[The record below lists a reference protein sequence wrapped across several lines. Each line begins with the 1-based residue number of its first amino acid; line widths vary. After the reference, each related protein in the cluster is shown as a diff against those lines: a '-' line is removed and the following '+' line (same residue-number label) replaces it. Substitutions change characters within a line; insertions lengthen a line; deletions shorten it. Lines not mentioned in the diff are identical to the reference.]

1 MKNLWNNGSE
11 DKGKADSGAVRGC
24 LGGEQRL
31 ERGSSS
37 TCLHFAVWMYFPPLT
52 LQPWVHYSSCEAEIM
67 GKNGSVHLLGIV
79 MCQVL

>member
-31 ERGSSS
+31 ER
-37 TCLHFAVWMYFPPLT
+37 AAA
-52 LQPWVHYSSCEAEIM
+52 Q
-67 GKNGSVHLLGIV
+67 SVFILLFECIF
-79 MCQVL
+79 LP